1 MLRTIQ
7 NYWKSVLMVTII
19 LYLSFAPPSDFKAV
33 PKINIAYFDKFVH
46 VILYTVLAIILIIDY
61 LRTTKTSVPKTRFII
76 QCLLFPI
83 LMGGVI
89 EIAQD
94 QWFYPRTAEWIDWM
108 SDILGTSTG
117 AYIMYKLKKINLTP

>member
-33 PKINIAYFDKFVH
+33 PKINIANFDKFVH
-46 VILYTVLAIILIIDY
+46 FILYILLAIILIID
-61 LRTTKTSVPKTRFII
+61 LLKTTKTAVPKTRFII

-83 LMGGVI
+83 VMGGFI
-89 EIAQD
+89 ELAQD
-94 QWFYPRTAEWIDWM
+94 QWFYPRTAEWIDWI
-108 SDILGTSTG
+108 SDILGTSIG
-117 AYIMYKLKKINLTP
+117 AFIMYKLKKINLTS

>member
-46 VILYTVLAIILIIDY
+46 VILYIVFAIILIIDY

-83 LMGGVI
+83 LMGGGI